1 MNKIKKKII
10 IASGGT
16 GGHIFPAYGLAKHF
30 ISKNIDVKIFSD
42 TRGLKYLKN
51 FPKLNIIKIPS
62 STIFNKNIF
71 KLPISLTIIFYSV
84 LRSIFF
90 LLKYKPNLIF
100 GMGGYASFPVC
111 LAAKLV
117 GVPFIIYENNLHIGK
132 ANKYLSPYA
141 KKVLVS
147 YKEVEGIPLQ
157 YKKKVYEI
165 GNIIRKEIIDFSQK
179 KQNYSNE
186 KKLSVLV
193 LGGSQA
199 AKVFAEVLPKIF
211 ERCTKNNIPLKIFQQ
226 CLPNQKKT
234 LDIFYNKLKIDYE
247 IFYFS
252 NNILDYFSK
261 ANLAITRSG
270 SSMLAELLN
279 VNIPLISVPLP
290 SSADNHQLKNA
301 IFYQNKGYSYLI
313 KEKDLNIKLF
323 ELIRKIN
330 DKRSLLDQI
339 QKKQK
344 QYSDKSVYKNIDR
357 NITEIINEKY

>member
-1 MNKIKKKII
+1 MNKTKKKII

-16 GGHIFPAYGLAKHF
+16 GGHIFPAYGLARHF
-30 ISKNIDVKIFSD
+30 IRKNIEVKISSD
-42 TRGLKYLKN
+42 ARGMKYLKN
-51 FPKLNIIKIPS
+51 FPNINIIKIPS
-62 STIFNKNIF
+62 STIYNKNIF
-71 KLPISLTIIFYSV
+71 RLSISLTIIFYSIF
-84 LRSIFF
+84 RSLLF

-100 GMGGYASFPVC
+100 GMGGYSSFPVC

-117 GVPFIIYENNLHIGK
+117 GIPFVIYENNLHIGK

-141 KKVLVS
+141 KKILVS
-147 YKEVEGIPLQ
+147 YKEAEGIPCQ
-157 YKKKVYEI
+157 YKKKVFEI
-165 GNIIRKEIIDFSQK
+165 GNIIRKKIIDFSQNR
-179 KQNYSNE
+179 QNYSKD
-186 KKLSVLV
+186 KKLSILV

-211 ERCTKNNIPLKIFQQ
+211 EKCAKKNIPLKIFQQ
-226 CLPNQKKT
+226 CLPYQKDN
-234 LDIFYNKLKIDYE
+234 LSNFYSKLKIDHK

-270 SSMLAELLN
+270 SSMLAELVN
-279 VNIPLISVPLP
+279 ANIPFVSVPLP

-323 ELIRKIN
+323 ELIRKIKDN
-330 DKRSLLDQI
+330 RTLLDQMK
-339 QKKQK
+339 KKQK
-344 QYSDKSVYKNIDR
+344 KYSDKSVYKNIDR
-357 NITEIINEKY
+357 VIKEIINEKY